1 MDKVIDNIHELF
13 IEEARKS
20 PLLFNDLAS
29 MENYISE
36 SYSGRSLIELLQ
48 NADDAQSEK
57 LLVKKQ
63 SDFVFIVAN
72 DGRAFTGEDI
82 LALCRSGAS
91 TKKRNADTIGYR
103 GIGFKSIVNYANVV
117 HLYSGKIHTTFSREL
132 TKKELANADKIP
144 LIRVPHAFSGQRYMA
159 DIKELLEM
167 GYTTVFVFEVSS
179 KAILKE
185 MQEFSEDSLI
195 FLKYIKKVEILSDLV
210 KSYEIERNCLDK
222 LKQIIEVKNMERRDK
237 KLWLIIENKDKL
249 GKTSLA
255 FKFDGKKVI
264 AAEKSESVIHSF
276 LPTNDKMC
284 IRCKINGDFST
295 DPSRTRIVQDKA
307 TEIANQKC
315 AELVAN
321 IFEDILLKG
330 NDEYNL
336 IDILKEA
343 AIDPLATIKGESPS
357 DIIIRLLLS
366 EVRKKLIGYTNGKRV
381 LLQPKGMENIDFE
394 KIVEKHNSYGI
405 GNIQEQKIPG
415 IIEFL
420 KCVGVEELSLN
431 DSLEVMQELV
441 CSDRTRAITIQK
453 AIKETQL
460 GMTEEQKEL
469 LTKAKLFKFED
480 GVKSVQESK
489 GSKIEDFFEGTITE
503 NLTTDVDYTSFA
515 KKIGLDKDQLAL
527 YNQGKDFEHKV
538 SNSKMSTSVEK
549 FHNGRKIK
557 KWRSVEKNVKAVL
570 ELLDNVVCVTDVSEQ
585 NIGYDL
591 EAVFSDG
598 TRRFYEVKS
607 VGKLGEQI
615 SFSNNEY
622 STCVSLKDSYYLAIA
637 AETNYNIEVCFVKN
651 PVEKL
656 HFEKR
661 VTRWD
666 WLCGE
671 YEGEVIDT
679 KME

>member
-1 MDKVIDNIHELF
+1 MDRVINNIHELF

-36 SYSGRSLIELLQ
+36 SYSGRSLIEMLQ
-48 NADDAQSEK
+48 NADDAQAK
-57 LLVKKQ
+57 RVLIKKR

-72 DGRAFTGEDI
+72 DGRTFTEDDI

-91 TKKRNADTIGYR
+91 TKVRNSDTIGYR
-103 GIGFKSIVNYANVV
+103 GIGFKSVVNYANVV

-132 TKKELANADKIP
+132 TRSELVNADKIP
-144 LIRVPHAFSGQRYMA
+144 LVRVPHVFCGQRYMA
-159 DIKELLEM
+159 DIEELLEM
-167 GYTTVFVFEVSS
+167 GYTTVFIFEVSS
-179 KAILKE
+179 KSILKE
-185 MQEFSEDSLI
+185 IQEFSEDSLI
-195 FLKYIKKVEILSDLV
+195 FLKYIIKVEILSDLV
-210 KSYEIERNCLDK
+210 KRYEIERNYLDRE
-222 LKQIIEVKNMERRDK
+222 KQVIEMKNIEKRSK
-237 KLWLIIENKDKL
+237 NLWLIIENRDRL

-321 IFEDILLKG
+321 VFEDILLKG
-330 NDEYNL
+330 SDEYNL

-343 AIDPLATIKGESPS
+343 IIDPLAAIKGESPS
-357 DIIIRLLLS
+357 DIITRLLLS
-366 EVRKKLIGYTNGKRV
+366 EVRKKLMGYTNGKRV
-381 LLQPKGMENIDFE
+381 LLQPKGMENVDFE
-394 KIVEKHNSYGI
+394 KIIEKHNSYGI
-405 GNIQEQKIPG
+405 GNVQEQKIPG

-420 KCVGVEELSLN
+420 KCAGVEELSLN
-431 DSLEVMQELV
+431 DCLEVMQELI
-441 CSDRTRAITIQK
+441 CSDQTRALTIQK
-453 AIKETQL
+453 AIKETKF
-460 GMTEEQKEL
+460 GMTAKQKEL
-469 LTKAKLFKFED
+469 LTKAKLFKFEN

-503 NLTTDVDYTSFA
+503 RLTTDVDYTAFA
-515 KKIGLDKDQLAL
+515 KKIGLDKKQLAL
-527 YNQGKDFEHKV
+527 YNQGENFEHKV
-538 SNSKMSTSVEK
+538 SSSKMRASVEK
-549 FHNGRKIK
+549 FSIGKKIK
-557 KWRSVEKNVKAVL
+557 KWRNVEKNVKAVL
-570 ELLDNVVCVTDVSEQ
+570 ELLDDVVCVTDVSKQ

-637 AETNYNIEVCFVKN
+637 AESDYNIEVCFIKN
-651 PVEKL
+651 PVENL

-661 VTRWD
+661 ITRWD

-671 YEGEVIDT
+671 YAGEVIDT
-679 KME
+679 EME